1 MVVLPPHADI
11 ARNGLW
17 GKNIFIGS
25 ALVDMYS
32 SCGFF
37 SEAKVVFEKL
47 CARDVFAW
55 TSLISG
61 YAEAGDSEGVIK
73 MLNKMRNE
81 GMEPNWVTVLSV
93 LTMFSHVGDVD
104 MGRVWFEAM
113 CTSYGNTLTLE
124 HYSCMVDIL
133 ARAGQ
138 IDDTLMVIENMPF
151 HPNLVIWHMVLGA
164 CRNWGAM
171 EFGELAFKHALHSEK
186 DTWSSLLQ

>member
-1 MVVLPPHADI
+1 MSTKF
-11 ARNGLW
+11 R
-17 GKNIFIGS
+17 
-25 ALVDMYS
+25 YS

-124 HYSCMVDIL
+124 HYSCMVDL
-133 ARAGQ
+133 LGRAGQ
-138 IDDTLMVIENMPF
+138 VESAICLLGKLPYRADSVAWSTVLAACCVWGNFEAGRHAFDCVEELTENQDGMYITMSNIYANG
-151 HPNLVIWHMVLGA
+151 HLGNEA
-164 CRNWGAM
+164 NGIVAM
-171 EFGELAFKHALHSEK
+171 RQK
-186 DTWSSLLQ
+186 